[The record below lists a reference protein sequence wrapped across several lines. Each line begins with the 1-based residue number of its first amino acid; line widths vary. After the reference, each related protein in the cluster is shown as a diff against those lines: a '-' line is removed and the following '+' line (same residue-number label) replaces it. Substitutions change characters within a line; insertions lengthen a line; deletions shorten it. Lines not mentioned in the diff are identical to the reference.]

1 MRVTV
6 SAFGDLRRHLLGGQP
21 ERELELPEGAV
32 LADIARA
39 LDADPDE
46 LPLARYA
53 DGAVLRE
60 GDSLRE
66 GDRVELFAPIGG
78 G

>member
-21 ERELELPEGAV
+21 ERELELPAGAV
-32 LADIARA
+32 LADVARA

-46 LPLARYA
+46 LPLARR

-60 GDSLRE
+60 GVPLRD

>member
-6 SAFGDLRRHLLGGQP
+6 AAFGDLRRHLLGGQP
-21 ERELELPEGAV
+21 ERELELPEGAA
-32 LADIARA
+32 LADVARA

-46 LPLARYA
+46 LPLARR
-53 DGAVLRE
+53 DGTMLRE
-60 GDSLRE
+60 GEPLRD

>member
-1 MRVTV
+1 VRVTV
-6 SAFGDLRRHLLGGQP
+6 SAFGDLRRHLLGGVQ
-21 ERELELPEGAV
+21 ERTLELPEGAV

-46 LPLARYA
+46 LPLARR
-53 DGAVLRE
+53 DDAVLRE
-60 GDSLRE
+60 GVALRE
-66 GDRVELFAPIGG
+66 GDRIELFAPIGG

>member
-6 SAFGDLRRHLLGGQP
+6 SAFGDLRRHLLDGQP

-46 LPLARYA
+46 LPLARR
-53 DGAVLRE
+53 DGAVLRDGE
-60 GDSLRE
+60 FLRD